1 MPLASTPVGLIFQSV
16 SSSATSAEA
25 GHSGKFQGEFT
36 GVGNNSV
43 KVRKDRTVARR
54 QVAKKGLLT
63 HQNRRGY
70 RDRRQLMV
78 VNRGG
83 EFSEISIHHI
93 IPYAAISKLFALLA
107 EENIPGCSK
116 TLIRSVVDSYMRAA
130 GVEVADIRKQLIVLA
145 EKGNSFDQDKCR
157 SQPLLKAFYM
167 ITWPAWNCVI
177 GPLNTQRWDD
187 PHSGEALDLFQMPG
201 AHPDLIKTSSYLK
214 NIGKLM
220 QPLLKKKPTAEVLT
234 ELKKA
239 LDIFSSTN
247 YAKRKVF
254 FPATAAVWK
263 CKLVRVHT
271 ADGVQLQRK
280 YQKSGEGGRFPVK
293 EFHSF
298 MNEDWVSMR
307 AEKPQKGS
315 FVSKDC
321 LKERELLRVAKKRA
335 KEKHQQKGKRN

>member
-36 GVGNNSV
+36 GAENSAE
-43 KVRKDRTVARR
+43 VRRDQPVSLLVAR
-54 QVAKKGLLT
+54 KGFLT
-63 HQNRRGY
+63 HQNRPYHWNIG
-70 RDRRQLMV
+70 QFMAT
-78 VNRGG
+78 NRGNV
-83 EFSEISIHHI
+83 FPKISVHHI
-93 IPYAAISKLFALLA
+93 IPYSAIAKLFALLA

-116 TLIRSVVDSYMRAA
+116 TLIRNVVDSYMRAA
-130 GVEVADIRKQLIVLA
+130 RVEVADIRKQLIVLA

-157 SQPLLKAFYM
+157 SQPLIKAFHM
-167 ITWPAWNCVI
+167 IVWPAWNCVV
-177 GPLNTQRWDD
+177 GPHYLQRWDD
-187 PHSGEALDLFQMPG
+187 PHSGKALDLFQMPG
-201 AHPDLIKTSSYLK
+201 AHPDLIETSNYLEE
-214 NIGKLM
+214 IGELMLKLSE
-220 QPLLKKKPTAEVLT
+220 KPTAEVLT

-307 AEKPQKGS
+307 AEKPPQGS